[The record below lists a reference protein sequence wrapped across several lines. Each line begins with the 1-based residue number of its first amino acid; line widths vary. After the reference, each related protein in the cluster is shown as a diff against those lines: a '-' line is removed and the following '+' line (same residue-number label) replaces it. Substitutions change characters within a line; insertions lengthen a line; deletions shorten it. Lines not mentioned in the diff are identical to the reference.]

1 MGEGRSRR
9 KLVRKNEITLYPAH
23 AVPDTYSGGE
33 RKEGDEMSVN
43 GVSFDGRELIKELA
57 QDIAECGRDKMVA
70 VWLRRYPEFGN
81 IEFAVNYDFIVDGKP
96 IEPSEVAK
104 DERLVLMQMGELM
117 RILKKQNS
125 VT

>member
-1 MGEGRSRR
+1 M
-9 KLVRKNEITLYPAH
+9 AF
-23 AVPDTYSGGE
+23 
-33 RKEGDEMSVN
+33 N
-43 GVSFDGRELIKELA
+43 GVSFDSRELINELA

-96 IEPSEVAK
+96 IEPSEVDK

>member
-1 MGEGRSRR
+1 
-9 KLVRKNEITLYPAH
+9 
-23 AVPDTYSGGE
+23 
-33 RKEGDEMSVN
+33 MSVN
-43 GVSFDGRELIKELA
+43 GVSFDSRELIKELA

-81 IEFAVNYDFIVDGKP
+81 IEFATNYDFIVEEKP
-96 IEPSEVAK
+96 ISPSEVKK

>member
-1 MGEGRSRR
+1 
-9 KLVRKNEITLYPAH
+9 
-23 AVPDTYSGGE
+23 
-33 RKEGDEMSVN
+33 
-43 GVSFDGRELIKELA
+43 
-57 QDIAECGRDKMVA
+57 MVA

-96 IEPSEVAK
+96 IETSEVDK